1 MTTTANKLVASVERA
16 KTQGEELAAVAQT
29 PSQAAPAQ
37 SAAAPSASPA
47 RTTRA
52 PRSSAASPSRATKPA
67 AAAVEPTVNVQ
78 REDGVAQSDAHNG
91 GQAVF
96 PERVWPD

>member
-16 KTQGEELAAVAQT
+16 KTQGEEVAAVAQT
-29 PSQAAPAQ
+29 PSQATPAKV
-37 SAAAPSASPA
+37 AAAPSSSPA
-47 RTTRA
+47 RATRA
-52 PRSSAASPSRATKPA
+52 PRTTAAAPSRATKPA
-67 AAAVEPTVNVQ
+67 TVESKDNAQ